1 MMEIELAPIFQIACD
16 KMDENRLAFNQADSI
31 NAYHGDHM
39 VEIFTIAVKAARE
52 KQAEGLAEA
61 MDYAGL
67 LLDEMQANASAQVYG
82 RGLKQLGVQFNKYG
96 ITLDDLVTY
105 MQKAL
110 KEENNNEEISK
121 DTTPRARARSK
132 EVLVALV
139 SALAGWRQ
147 SETGQDKAAAV
158 VDLNYMFDLGVAY
171 VQAKQRNTRRIEVI
185 ADAAASVSPLSSV
198 PYRYESGKLAIATLL
213 GAMAKIGF

>member
-1 MMEIELAPIFQIACD
+1 MEIELAPIFQIACD

-31 NAYHGDHM
+31 NANHGDHM
-39 VEIFTIAVKAARE
+39 VEIFTVAVKAARE

-67 LLDEMQANASAQVYG
+67 LLDELQANASAHVYG
-82 RGLKQLGVQFNKYG
+82 RGIKQLGEQFNKYA
-96 ITLDDLVTY
+96 ITLDDLVAY

-110 KEENNNEEISK
+110 KEENKSAEISK
-121 DTTPRARARSK
+121 EMTPEVKVRSK
-132 EVLVALV
+132 EVLKALV
-139 SALAGWRQ
+139 AALAGWRQ
-147 SETGQDKAAAV
+147 SENGQGKAAIV
-158 VDLNYMFDLGVAY
+158 VDLSYMFDLGVAY
-171 VQAKQRNTRRIEVI
+171 MQAKQRNTTRIEVI

-213 GAMAKIGF
+213 GAMAKIDF